1 MAPRRY
7 RIDARRRAMEETRQ
21 RILEATVALHAEQG
35 AAATSYAQIASRAD
49 VAVPTVY
56 KYFPDL
62 TALITACTGHVIA
75 AAPALDP
82 EIFDGSD
89 GVEGRLRALVA
100 AVFAR
105 HRYLAP
111 WMRHSLREAGAVPV
125 LGEVLARGQAD
136 LRQLI
141 ALALAPCHGES
152 PPMALAA
159 LMESLLDFAAWQRL
173 AQALP
178 AGAPRGAP
186 QGTPEA
192 ATEAALLA
200 LAAAEANGSSFHQP
214 AGRRRQRS

>member
-7 RIDARRRAMEETRQ
+7 RIDTRRKAMEETRL

-35 AAATSYAQIASRAD
+35 AVATSYAQIASRAE

-75 AAPALDP
+75 GAPALGP

-89 GVEGRLRALVA
+89 GIEARLHALVT

-111 WMRHSLREAGAVPV
+111 WMRHGLREAGAVPV
-125 LGEVLARGQAD
+125 LSEVMARGQAD
-136 LRQLI
+136 LRRLI
-141 ALALAPCHGES
+141 ALALAPHHGET
-152 PPMALAA
+152 PPAA
-159 LMESLLDFAAWQRL
+159 LVVLIEGLL
-173 AQALP
+173 
-178 AGAPRGAP
+178 
-186 QGTPEA
+186 
-192 ATEAALLA
+192 
-200 LAAAEANGSSFHQP
+200 
-214 AGRRRQRS
+214 